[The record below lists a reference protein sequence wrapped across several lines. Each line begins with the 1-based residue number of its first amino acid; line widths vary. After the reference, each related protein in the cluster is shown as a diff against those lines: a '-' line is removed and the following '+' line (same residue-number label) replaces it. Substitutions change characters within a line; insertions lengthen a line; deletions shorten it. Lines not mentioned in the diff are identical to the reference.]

1 LEEIPGA
8 FPCSQGEAN
17 PYGFRLCTFRRC
29 IMDPLFKVP
38 DLGSLSVEMDGMVV
52 LNEGRGNYDFFCS
65 YFEPWRKKGAAIE
78 KTTNHVEISG
88 HQSGVEVKV
97 FEHLYRD
104 RRMEELIPY
113 LNRDGVKKFFSEND
127 VYIVLA
133 AGNDKQMYVI
143 AHRLFPFGKVNWD
156 TLECRRLPAEI
167 GKRPDKP
174 LSQPLDLSSIPEPK
188 PTNDG
193 DNGHKPSDELDQA
206 TKDALAGEQ
215 LNGASKPRGSR
226 KPRETRPE
234 IK

>member
-1 LEEIPGA
+1 MDLA
-8 FPCSQGEAN
+8 YFN
-17 PYGFRLCTFRRC
+17 RRC
-29 IMDPLFKVP
+29 ATMDPLFKVP
-38 DLGSLSVEMDGMVV
+38 DLGSLSVEMNGMVV
-52 LNEGRGNYDFFCS
+52 LNEGRGNYDFFCN

-78 KTTNHVEISG
+78 KTTNHVEIRG
-88 HQSGVEVKV
+88 HQSGVEVRV
-97 FEHLYRD
+97 FEHLYRE

-127 VYIVLA
+127 VYVVLV
-133 AGNDKQMYVI
+133 AGNYKQTYVI

-156 TLECRRLPAEI
+156 KLECHRLPAEI

-206 TKDALAGEQ
+206 TKDALASEQ
-215 LNGASKPRGSR
+215 LDHGASKNGKRTKRDAEVRTS
-226 KPRETRPE
+226 
-234 IK
+234 